1 MTGSENNK
9 DDRFWLIGSENNKKS
24 YKTEI
29 FDI

>member
-9 DDRFWLIGSENNKKS
+9 DDWFWLTGSENNKES